1 MPHNTPACSQAFS
14 QLRADLPE
22 LFSEFSR
29 EVSCEVFKKY
39 AVKKTLMGP
48 PGPLRAPHRSP
59 PIPRPPPPPGPLG
72 PLPQA
77 PKPCPTSST
86 ARTPDFWTCWS
97 SACAGTP
104 LSASP
109 RTWPCSTTGCR
120 TARPRAAAAPPS
132 AVAAAAPS
140 RPALAPTAACWISKS
155 RCPML
160 RRCAQPTSQPSIMI
174 F

>member
-59 PIPRPPPPPGPLG
+59 PIPRPPPPPWPPRPPPPGTKALSHVINCKDPGFLDLLEQCLRWNPVERLTPDLALQHHWMQDSAAAGGRSAAVGSSSSGPLTSRFSTDSRVLDKQKSM
-72 PLPQA
+72 PDAPQVR
-77 PKPCPTSST
+77 PTN
-86 ARTPDFWTCWS
+86 
-97 SACAGTP
+97 
-104 LSASP
+104 
-109 RTWPCSTTGCR
+109 
-120 TARPRAAAAPPS
+120 
-132 AVAAAAPS
+132 
-140 RPALAPTAACWISKS
+140 
-155 RCPML
+155 
-160 RRCAQPTSQPSIMI
+160 QPT
-174 F
+174 